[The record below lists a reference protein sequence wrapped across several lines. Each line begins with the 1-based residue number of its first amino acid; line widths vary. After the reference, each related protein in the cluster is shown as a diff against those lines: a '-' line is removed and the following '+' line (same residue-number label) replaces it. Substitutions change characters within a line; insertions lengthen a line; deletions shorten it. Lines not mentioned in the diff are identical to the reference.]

1 MVEVKSLS
9 FGETFGY
16 KGLMDVKSLYKM
28 IDKWFKDHGYDKVE
42 LNNYDEV
49 YEDGKQLRLKLRP
62 FKKIS
67 DYAKVEIQV
76 EAVLSKCQ
84 EVVVTKDKVKLK
96 LMKGDAKFKFDTFLT
111 TDYEGSWESKPLY
124 FFFKTIAEKFLYR
137 SVIDQYEQ
145 QALRDKD
152 ELKREIKSFL
162 NMERFR

>member
-1 MVEVKSLS
+1 
-9 FGETFGY
+9 
-16 KGLMDVKSLYKM
+16 
-28 IDKWFKDHGYDKVE
+28 
-42 LNNYDEV
+42 
-49 YEDGKQLRLKLRP
+49 
-62 FKKIS
+62 
-67 DYAKVEIQV
+67 
-76 EAVLSKCQ
+76 
-84 EVVVTKDKVKLK
+84 
-96 LMKGDAKFKFDTFLT
+96 MKGDAKFKFDTFLT